1 MNIYVGNIPFEATE
15 DEIREMFESYG
26 TVTAM
31 HLIIDRFTKRPRGFG
46 FIEMDNDQEA
56 QEAIDGLNGSE
67 LMGRTLQI
75 NEARSRESGGSWG
88 GLQDK
93 QNRWSR

>member
-15 DEIREMFESYG
+15 DEIREMFENYG
-26 TVTAM
+26 TVNAVN
-31 HLIIDRFTKRPRGFG
+31 LIIDRFTKRPRGFG
-46 FIEMDNDQEA
+46 FVEMGSDQEA

-75 NEARSRESGGSWG
+75 NEARPRESGGSRG
-88 GLQDK
+88 GLQDRQK
-93 QNRWSR
+93 R